1 MSTMI
6 ERVATAI
13 DEADVGYHINLT
25 KLVDGVSTYTLRY
38 HGVSDPLEFDSY
50 DGASEHVH
58 LTRNERRARA
68 AIEAMREP
76 TTEMLLAGDLTVLTD
91 EEIHR
96 GPFELSKAE
105 WQAMIDAATKE

>member
-38 HGVSDPLEFDSY
+38 HGVPDTLEFDSY
-50 DGASEHVH
+50 DGASEHVS

-68 AIEAMREP
+68 VIEAMREP
-76 TTEMLLAGDLTVLTD
+76 TQEMVARGSWASYGGG
-91 EEIHR
+91 EI
-96 GPFELSKAE
+96 GSTGSKNA
-105 WQAMIDAATKE
+105 WRKMIDADLKE